1 MARWQRNLF
10 SGERK
15 SERNEESLSGKLIV
29 SVAVVSM
36 HSPLSLL
43 LIVSGFENPDYGRDL
58 HMQINITSR
67 ESFPP
72 EIWKSWQVLP
82 SASFHGLTS
91 FSCLKTL
98 SSFFAFTRKI
108 PCPRQEWRCS
118 CRQLPF
124 LKASVNFWK
133 ARFDRLCAWKRPQY

>member
-1 MARWQRNLF
+1 MQCLF
-10 SGERK
+10 LIYLISSTNGTLTAKTCFRGK
-15 SERNEESLSGKLIV
+15 ESQNGTKGLSGKLIV

-72 EIWKSWQVLP
+72 EIWKS
-82 SASFHGLTS
+82 
-91 FSCLKTL
+91 
-98 SSFFAFTRKI
+98 
-108 PCPRQEWRCS
+108 
-118 CRQLPF
+118 
-124 LKASVNFWK
+124 
-133 ARFDRLCAWKRPQY
+133 